1 MYLCYMDES
10 GTPDL
15 PGNTSHFILVGLSI
29 PVWHW
34 KTCDREIAQL
44 KRKHFLGD
52 EEIHCAWMLRRYLE
66 QTKIKDF
73 EQLRYDDRRSE
84 VEKFRNAELLRLQR
98 TSGTRYRQ
106 AKKNYSKTAPYI
118 HLTEDERRK
127 FISEAAKT
135 LSQWGFARL
144 FAECVDKVHFDPRKH
159 IPYNIGEM
167 AFDQVVSRFEQYLQ
181 ATGTSQNQKNYG
193 LLIHDNNQTVAKRHT
208 DLMRGFHHK
217 GTRWTAVENI
227 IETPLFVDSQLTSMV
242 QLADICSYALRRY
255 LENHEKDLFQL
266 VFERADRKA
275 GAVVGVRHFT
285 DPSCGC
291 HICTSHTH

>member
-1 MYLCYMDES
+1 MHLCYMDES

-34 KTCDREIAQL
+34 KTCDREIAEL
-44 KRKHFLGD
+44 KQKHFLDD

-73 EQLRYDDRRSE
+73 ARLRHDDRRVE

-135 LSQWGFARL
+135 LSQW
-144 FAECVDKVHFDPRKH
+144 
-159 IPYNIGEM
+159 
-167 AFDQVVSRFEQYLQ
+167 
-181 ATGTSQNQKNYG
+181 
-193 LLIHDNNQTVAKRHT
+193 
-208 DLMRGFHHK
+208 
-217 GTRWTAVENI
+217 
-227 IETPLFVDSQLTSMV
+227 
-242 QLADICSYALRRY
+242 ALRDYSPNVLTRFTSIHGSILRTT
-255 LENHEKDLFQL
+255 LEKWLSIRLSHGLNSTYKSQEQVK
-266 VFERADRKA
+266 RT
-275 GAVVGVRHFT
+275 T
-285 DPSCGC
+285 DC
-291 HICTSHTH
+291 

>member
-44 KRKHFLGD
+44 KREHSLGD

-66 QTKIKDF
+66 QSKIKNF
-73 EQLRYDDRRSE
+73 VKLKYDDRRAE
-84 VEKFRNAELLRLQR
+84 VEKLRNAELLRLQR
-98 TSGTRYRQ
+98 TSAARYRQ
-106 AKKNYSKTAPYI
+106 AKKNYSKTGPYI
-118 HLTEDERRK
+118 HLTENERKK
-127 FISEAAKT
+127 FIAKVAET

-144 FAECVDKVHFDPRKH
+144 FAECVDKIHFDPRRH
-159 IPYNIGEM
+159 FPYNIGEM

-181 ATGTSQNQKNYG
+181 VTDTNQQNYG

-208 DLMRGFHHK
+208 DLMRGFHHR
-217 GTRWTAVENI
+217 GTRWTTVEHI

-255 LENHEKDLFQL
+255 LENGEQDLFQL
-266 VFERADRKA
+266 VFKRADRKDS
-275 GAVVGVRHFT
+275 AVVGVRHFT
-285 DPSCGC
+285 DYSCDC
-291 HICTSHTH
+291 HICTSHTK

>member
-1 MYLCYMDES
+1 MHLCYMDES

-34 KTCDREIAQL
+34 KTCDREIAEL
-44 KRKHFLGD
+44 KRKHFLDD

-73 EQLRYDDRRSE
+73 AKLSHDNRRAE

-98 TSGTRYRQ
+98 ISKTQYRQ
-106 AKKNYSKTAPYI
+106 TKKNYRKTAPYI

-127 FISEAAKT
+127 FISAAAKT

-144 FAECVDKVHFDPRKH
+144 FAEGVDKVHFDPRKH
-159 IPYNIGEM
+159 TPYNIGEM

-181 ATGTSQNQKNYG
+181 VTGTSQKNYG
-193 LLIHDNNQTVAKRHT
+193 LLIHDNNQTVARRHT

-217 GTRWTAVENI
+217 GTRWIAVENI

-242 QLADICSYALRRY
+242 QLADVCSYALRRY
-255 LENHEKDLFQL
+255 LENQEDDLFQL
-266 VFERADRKA
+266 VFERADRKD

-285 DPSCGC
+285 DFSCSC
-291 HICTSHTH
+291 HICTSHTQ

>member
-44 KRKHFLGD
+44 KREHSLGD

-66 QTKIKDF
+66 QSKIKNF
-73 EQLRYDDRRSE
+73 AKLKYDDRRAE
-84 VEKFRNAELLRLQR
+84 VEKLRNAELLRLQR
-98 TSGTRYRQ
+98 TSAARYRQ
-106 AKKNYSKTAPYI
+106 VKKNYSKTGPYI
-118 HLTEDERRK
+118 HLTENERKK
-127 FISEAAKT
+127 FIAKVAET

-144 FAECVDKVHFDPRKH
+144 FAECVDKVHFDPRRH
-159 IPYNIGEM
+159 FPYNIGEM

-181 ATGTSQNQKNYG
+181 VTGTNQQNYG

-208 DLMRGFHHK
+208 DLMRGFHHR
-217 GTRWTAVENI
+217 GTRWTTVEHI

-255 LENHEKDLFQL
+255 LENGERDLFQL
-266 VFERADRKA
+266 VFKRADRKD

-285 DPSCGC
+285 DYSCDC
-291 HICTSHTH
+291 HICTSHTK